1 MVNLWL
7 KMIFRARRRK
17 ERSFFF
23 WNLKVKVICKTK
35 LLLIF
40 KEIDILLKRMRTNI
54 SNNLYP
60 QFWSED
66 FFNIEY
72 EDIQI
77 FRSIRSSEIT
87 WNKL

>member
-1 MVNLWL
+1 MVENDILCA
-7 KMIFRARRRK
+7 KKKGK
-17 ERSFFF
+17 ELFF
-23 WNLKVKVICKTK
+23 WNLKVKVICKTR

-40 KEIDILLKRMRTNI
+40 MEIDILLKRMRTNMYI

>member
-17 ERSFFF
+17 EKRFFF
-23 WNLKVKVICKTK
+23 WNLKVKVICKTR

-40 KEIDILLKRMRTNI
+40 MEIDILLKRMRTNMYI
-54 SNNLYP
+54 FNNLYP

-66 FFNIEY
+66 FFQYRI
-72 EDIQI
+72 
-77 FRSIRSSEIT
+77 
-87 WNKL
+87 